1 MESFDECTHLKGRMC
16 ASIWVT
22 TLWVMS
28 FLFVCACYA
37 KNTMCEIPRS
47 ILIIFGFTVTE
58 VIGYGKVSE
67 IIVSLSLTTT
77 VLRTLTRRKRSAAAT
92 AYAAP
97 NRSAMR
103 PTTTRYGCAVRE
115 QEGREEPP
123 IDSFTHD
130 VYL

>member
-1 MESFDECTHLKGRMC
+1 MC

-47 ILIIFGFTVTE
+47 ILIIFGFAVTE

-67 IIVSLSLTTT
+67 IIVSLTNNNRFQNSDEEETKHCPTQTQTQSACAIKAINSATT
-77 VLRTLTRRKRSAAAT
+77 KRS
-92 AYAAP
+92 
-97 NRSAMR
+97 R
-103 PTTTRYGCAVRE
+103 
-115 QEGREEPP
+115 
-123 IDSFTHD
+123 
-130 VYL
+130 